1 MSRYL
6 LQAFVIGLT
15 IASGAS
21 AQCPGTAQPFGPDDS
36 GLLTCNKDTSKC
48 EQTVAGNVATTLVP
62 GLIKCHS
69 DQANLAFK
77 GFPNSEGIGCEAP
90 LIQKFLQKTENT
102 QCPCINPTAIATF
115 YESTLDATNS

>member
-1 MSRYL
+1 MSRHL

-36 GLLTCNKDTSKC
+36 GLLTCNEDTSKC
-48 EQTVAGNVATTLVP
+48 EQTVAGNVASTLVP

-69 DQANLAFK
+69 DRANLAFK
-77 GFPNSEGIGCEAP
+77 GFPNSEDIGCEAP
-90 LIQKFLQKTENT
+90 LIQKSSARNR
-102 QCPCINPTAIATF
+102 
-115 YESTLDATNS
+115 STNARRA